1 MKKLLLVVDFQNDFV
16 SGSLGFESANQ
27 LENKIVSKILN
38 YRKNGFDVAF
48 TFDTHSE
55 NYLITQE
62 GTKLPIEHCI
72 SGTAGWQLYGEVSSM
87 IKDEDKRFNKPGFGS
102 PELLIY
108 LQNNKYDE
116 IELVGLV
123 TNICVIA
130 NAIIAKTALP
140 EAKIVVDAS
149 CTDSFDKTLHEK
161 ALDVMEGLQMEV
173 TNRN

>member
-1 MKKLLLVVDFQNDFV
+1 
-16 SGSLGFESANQ
+16 
-27 LENKIVSKILN
+27 
-38 YRKNGFDVAF
+38 
-48 TFDTHSE
+48 
-55 NYLITQE
+55 
-62 GTKLPIEHCI
+62 
-72 SGTAGWQLYGEVSSM
+72 M
-87 IKDEDKRFNKPGFGS
+87 IKDEDKKFNKPGFGS